1 MMDND
6 LVFDWNRSPR
16 EGSGEPDL
24 APFSVELDDET
35 MRDGLQ
41 SPSVTAPSLEK
52 RIRFLHMLS
61 DIGVQGVNVGMPAA
75 GPRHAEAVLSLVKE
89 IDRANLP
96 LMPNCAARTL
106 VNDVRKIVDLSQA
119 AGVPIEVATFIGS
132 SPIRQLVEKWDVD
145 FLRRAAKRAVLEAS
159 KASLPV
165 MFVTED
171 TSRTH
176 PDVLRTLYMTAIEA
190 GARRICI
197 ADTVGCATPHGA
209 RRLVRFMRN
218 LESDAG
224 VSLKV
229 DWHGHMDRGLGI
241 WVALAAHEAGAD
253 RLHGSFLGLG
263 ERVGN
268 TPLDLLL
275 VNLKLMGI
283 VKRDLTRLGS
293 YVSEV
298 ADWMGVPVPFNYPV
312 FGRDAYRTGTGVHAA
327 AMIKALKIGDE
338 ELSER
343 VYSAASPSWFG
354 LRQSIG
360 IGPNSGESNILYW
373 LESNEI
379 EGDPLL
385 VKAIKKRAK
394 DSDRVLDDE
403 ELWEEVR
410 RWEKR

>member
-75 GPRHAEAVLSLVKE
+75 GPR
-89 IDRANLP
+89 P
-96 LMPNCAARTL
+96 
-106 VNDVRKIVDLSQA
+106 
-119 AGVPIEVATFIGS
+119 TFIGS
-132 SPIRQLVEKWDVD
+132 SPIRQLVEKWAVD